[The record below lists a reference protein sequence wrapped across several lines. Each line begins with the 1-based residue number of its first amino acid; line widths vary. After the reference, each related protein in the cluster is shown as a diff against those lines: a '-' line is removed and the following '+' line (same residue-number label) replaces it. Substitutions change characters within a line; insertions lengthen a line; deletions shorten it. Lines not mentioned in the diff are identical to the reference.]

1 MPGLCARFANEIREN
16 MVGPVF
22 REAGKPAS
30 CFAVTAEHLPE
41 QLKHSV
47 LYYKFKAGTYMHYA
61 LNHRAASFHWA
72 SLRVGGLRVVTTGNS
87 GPFTYGGPVITVEPA
102 ATPAPSEASE
112 AEDTE
117 SVAGSSSDASG
128 YADQEEVSTLKR
140 KVEVLEE
147 ANKKLKAVETE
158 NAALKLKLAAI
169 SAGFK

>member
-1 MPGLCARFANEIREN
+1 MPRWQRIGAAALTPSGRSASGEPGTHAIACTAS
-16 MVGPVF
+16 
-22 REAGKPAS
+22 AGAPCGVRQGS
-30 CFAVTAEHLPE
+30 FG
-41 QLKHSV
+41 
-47 LYYKFKAGTYMHYA
+47 AG
-61 LNHRAASFHWA
+61 F
-72 SLRVGGLRVVTTGNS
+72 NS
-87 GPFTYGGPVITVEPA
+87 GPSKDGGPVITVEPA

-112 AEDTE
+112 AEASEAEASEAEDTE
-117 SVAGSSSDASG
+117 SVAGSSSGASG